1 MELINK
7 IKIPKTPKKINI
19 LLTGG
24 GGVGGS
30 YGLGI
35 LRFIK
40 KLEEQK
46 IVEVVSISGA
56 SVGSLLGC
64 YYLDNKL
71 DDFEKLMTNS
81 VKYFKKHKN
90 NNNLKNIIFNDLKN
104 INIKNINKK
113 LFVSYQSVKS
123 GKKTI
128 SIFKDNNHLNEIVYT
143 SCFIPY
149 FFEDKPFNNNNGD
162 CGWPHLFIENY
173 NNNYNSLYISL
184 ECKQYFGSRTITSLK
199 SQINK
204 GLFDAYLFFKHNKCK
219 NMCYIS
225 SWTSKDFLIYRLKEL
240 LMTVVVL
247 FVYFYEVCLKHITPG
262 CLNTFIKYIY
272 LDCIYLA
279 AFS

>member
-1 MELINK
+1 MEFINK

-35 LRFIK
+35 LKFIK
-40 KLEEQK
+40 KLEEKK

-56 SVGSLLGC
+56 SVGSVLGC

-71 DDFEKLMTNS
+71 DQFEKLIKNS
-81 VKYFKKHKN
+81 VKYFKKYKN
-90 NNNLKNIIFNDLKN
+90 NDNIKDIIFNDLKN
-104 INIKNINKK
+104 INTKNINNK

-128 SIFKDNNHLNEIVYT
+128 SMFRDNNHLKEIVYT

-149 FFEDKPFNNNNGD
+149 FFENKPFNNGNGD
-162 CGWPHLFIENY
+162 CNWPHLFIENSNSKY
-173 NNNYNSLYISL
+173 DSLYISL
-184 ECKQYFGSRTITSLK
+184 ECNSYFGSRPNANLK

-204 GLFDAYLFFKHNKCK
+204 GIFDAYCFFYSYKSVNIS
-219 NMCYIS
+219 YIS
-225 SWTSKDFLIYRLKEL
+225 SWTTKNFIFYRLKEL
-240 LMTVVVL
+240 LMTIVIM
-247 FVYFYEVCLKHITPG
+247 FVYFYELYLKHITPNS
-262 CLNTFIKYIY
+262 LITFIKYIY
-272 LDCIYLA
+272 MDCIYLA